1 MLMLLLFV
9 EYQDVW
15 LSDFSADTR
24 LGKDL
29 HDYARRYSQ
38 KVWSTSV
45 LELMFTRRFYP
56 YYLPCERDCIF
67 ASALLVCWVAV
78 NITLKSHWQFS
89 MTFRTGMQ
97 LQVWNSGWGTLLL
110 QCAVVRFLDDLHA
123 NYMVDAL
130 AIWHCHLRYVFG
142 LSVRLFV
149 HSSEHILLT
158 QYHMNGL
165 NNLDESYR
173 NIH

>member
-1 MLMLLLFV
+1 MLMLLLYV

-78 NITLKSHWQFS
+78 NITLKSH
-89 MTFRTGMQ
+89 
-97 LQVWNSGWGTLLL
+97 
-110 QCAVVRFLDDLHA
+110 
-123 NYMVDAL
+123 
-130 AIWHCHLRYVFG
+130 
-142 LSVRLFV
+142 
-149 HSSEHILLT
+149 
-158 QYHMNGL
+158 
-165 NNLDESYR
+165 
-173 NIH
+173 